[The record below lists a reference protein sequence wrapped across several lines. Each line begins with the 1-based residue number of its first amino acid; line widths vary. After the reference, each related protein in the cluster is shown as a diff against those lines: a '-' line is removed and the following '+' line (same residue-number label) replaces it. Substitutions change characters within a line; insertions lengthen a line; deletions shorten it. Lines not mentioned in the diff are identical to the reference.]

1 MNEYR
6 ILEELLGL
14 LEQNGVTIR
23 KEPLGGNGG
32 GLCSVKEKSI
42 FFVDTQASS
51 TDMAVLCAE
60 AVVEKVNIE
69 NIYILPEVRQFIEK
83 HCDIQREQ

>member
-6 ILEELLGL
+6 ILEELIGL

-32 GLCSVKEKSI
+32 GLCTVKEKSI
-42 FFVDTQASS
+42 FFVDIQASS

-83 HCDIQREQ
+83 HCDIQQEQ